1 MLIRIALILELLS
14 VVICVYRINERKV
27 KFDVGT
33 MALFMGLLV
42 VLDYLN
48 SRQMSGMYNLII

>member
-1 MLIRIALILELLS
+1 
-14 VVICVYRINERKV
+14 
-27 KFDVGT
+27 

-48 SRQMSGMYNLII
+48 SRQMSGMYNLIIYVIIYFFIKSKLRLKYLEWQIMKRREDY